1 MHTDQTPS
9 NVAGRR
15 RRRLLIGATLVVL
28 VGAGVPSLT
37 SAQTS
42 SPETGVVS
50 MPPSSPAVAQPYPVA
65 TQARGQV
72 PGDPAA
78 AGTSST
84 TQAPPTTVEVP
95 VPAAVPTPDVPVT
108 VPTAAQPAP
117 APAPAPDPVPAPA
130 PEQPVVVDPVVVDPG
145 TPPVSGDPT
154 IEPAPPYEGG
164 DTDAAVRLYS
174 VTEFGAVGNGVT
186 DDTAALQ
193 RAFDAA
199 RDGDVVVIPE
209 GRTFVQA
216 DVLTVRRDGI
226 TITGGGTVLAT
237 REARSS
243 FVLAA
248 DRVTL
253 DDVTLRISGTSKRW
267 DAYEQQRLRIAG
279 HTGITVRDVAVVGSA
294 AAGMYIGNGTSN
306 FLIER
311 VDVSNTRAD
320 GIHMTQ
326 GARDGRVVAPYVH
339 NVGDDGVA
347 VVSYRGDGAPC
358 TRIEVVSP
366 RVDGTSGGRGMS
378 VVGGTD
384 ITWLDV
390 DVRNTYASALFIAAE
405 GNWGT
410 TGVARVRVLGGTVVN
425 ANADTTIDHGSVM
438 LYNGTSDL
446 AVEDVLISDI
456 NVSGYRGTMSRVL
469 GLIANTPAGVIRNIS
484 LQSITITGDSR
495 PAALVVNQPTS
506 QFGMAGVTRNG
517 GGLRQSG
524 GYFR

>member
-15 RRRLLIGATLVVL
+15 RRRILIGATLVVL

-37 SAQTS
+37 SAQTRL
-42 SPETGVVS
+42 PETGVVS

-65 TQARGQV
+65 AQARGQV
-72 PGDPAA
+72 PADSAD
-78 AGTSST
+78 AGTT
-84 TQAPPTTVEVP
+84 TQAPPVAVEVPVP
-95 VPAAVPTPDVPVT
+95 VPAAVPAPDVPAVVT
-108 VPTAAQPAP
+108 PPAP
-117 APAPAPDPVPAPA
+117 QPTPAPSPDPVPAPA
-130 PEQPVVVDPVVVDPG
+130 PEEPVVVDPVVVDPG

-154 IEPAPPYEGG
+154 IEPAPPYEDG

-199 RDGDVVVIPE
+199 RDGDVVVIPD

-253 DDVTLRISGTSKRW
+253 DDVTLRISNTTRRW

-279 HTGITVRDVAVVGSA
+279 HTGITVRDVQVIGSA
-294 AAGMYIGNGTSN
+294 AAGMYIGNATSN

-311 VDVSNTRAD
+311 VSVSDTRAD

-326 GARDGRVVAPYVH
+326 GAHDGRVVAPYVH

-347 VVSYRGDGAPC
+347 VVSYRQDGAPC
-358 TRIEVVSP
+358 ARIEVVSP
-366 RVDGTSGGRGMS
+366 RVDGTSGGRGLS
-378 VVGGTD
+378 IVGGTD
-384 ITWLDV
+384 VTWLDV
-390 DVRNTYASALFIAAE
+390 DVRNTYAAALFIAAE

-425 ANADTTIDHGSVM
+425 ANDDTTIDHGSVM
-438 LYNGTSDL
+438 LYNGTNDL

-456 NVSGYRGTMSRVL
+456 AVTGYRGTMSRVL
-469 GLIANTPAGVIRNIS
+469 GLIANTPAGAIRNIT

-495 PAALVVNQPTS
+495 PAALVSNQPTS
-506 QFGMAGVTRNG
+506 QFSMVGVTRNG
-517 GGLRQSG
+517 RGFVQQG